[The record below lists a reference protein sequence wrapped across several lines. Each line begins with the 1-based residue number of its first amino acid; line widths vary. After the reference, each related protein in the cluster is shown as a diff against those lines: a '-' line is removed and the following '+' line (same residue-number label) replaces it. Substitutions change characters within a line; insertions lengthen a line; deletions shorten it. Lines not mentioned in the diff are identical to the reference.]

1 MRKWVAFL
9 LALAA
14 ASMLSAVLGG
24 RFTALS
30 ILAQFI
36 MLAALIG
43 PMYLAPRLYA
53 EWAKPCRLPGFR
65 RKA

>member
-1 MRKWVAFL
+1 MRKWVEFL

-14 ASMLSAVLGG
+14 ASMLSAVLSS
-24 RFTALS
+24 RFTPRS
-30 ILAQFI
+30 ILAQSI

-43 PMYLAPRLYA
+43 PMYLAPRRYA
-53 EWAKPCRLPGFR
+53 EWARRCRLPGFR